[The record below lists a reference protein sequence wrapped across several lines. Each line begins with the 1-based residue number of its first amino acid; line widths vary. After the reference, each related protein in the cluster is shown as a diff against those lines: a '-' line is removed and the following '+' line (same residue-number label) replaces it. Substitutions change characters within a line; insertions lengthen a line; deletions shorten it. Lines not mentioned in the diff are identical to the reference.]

1 MAKRNGG
8 GWWSW
13 PGAVAFVIAF
23 FVAGGWAMGIYLA
36 ATPPSVRSVGTS
48 SGLDVLSTVGGVL
61 AGAVASYLGAIVGGR
76 YARRQPELEPEM
88 QDSSP

>member
-1 MAKRNGG
+1 VKERD

-13 PGAVAFVIAF
+13 PGIVAVILAF
-23 FVAGGWAMGIYLA
+23 FVSGGWAMGIYLA

-61 AGAVASYLGAIVGGR
+61 AGAVATYVGATITQ
-76 YARRQPELEPEM
+76 RRERKEDDDDPPN
-88 QDSSP
+88 